1 MQHLTVIVMRNL
13 CSVYVVFNGLVTAH
27 LSFNFRTPTMNCFL
41 KKLVFIKQYSSSFIT
56 CLSACTNHAT
66 PSFQKA
72 SRSNIQYTS
81 VSRGGGA
88 PGTPPPYKSS
98 CIGLQKRQNA
108 PFTFLVFTMFSIFPK
123 YRFKSVIMR
132 QSTSVFSKAAY
143 STPLDEVKTC
153 PVFLIVVLNTRKRPC
168 FKMISAVA
176 YCFKYRQ
183 NTPFTV
189 IVFIFCSSKAIKMS
203 SEWTIHRHCFH
214 FSFTVPNRS
223 KYRQNEPF
231 TVPVFNFSLKFH
243 IVSSTVKIHHLPSR
257 F

>member
-1 MQHLTVIVMRNL
+1 MYKPCNAKFSKRQVGHI
-13 CSVYVVFNGLVTAH
+13 
-27 LSFNFRTPTMNCFL
+27 
-41 KKLVFIKQYSSSFIT
+41 
-56 CLSACTNHAT
+56 
-66 PSFQKA
+66 
-72 SRSNIQYTS
+72 SNTLAYP
-81 VSRGGGA
+81 GGGA
-88 PGTPPPYKSS
+88 HPAPPPYTSS

-189 IVFIFCSSKAIKMS
+189 IVFIFCSSKAFKIS
-203 SEWTIHRHCFH
+203 SE
-214 FSFTVPNRS
+214 
-223 KYRQNEPF
+223 
-231 TVPVFNFSLKFH
+231 
-243 IVSSTVKIHHLPSR
+243 
-257 F
+257 